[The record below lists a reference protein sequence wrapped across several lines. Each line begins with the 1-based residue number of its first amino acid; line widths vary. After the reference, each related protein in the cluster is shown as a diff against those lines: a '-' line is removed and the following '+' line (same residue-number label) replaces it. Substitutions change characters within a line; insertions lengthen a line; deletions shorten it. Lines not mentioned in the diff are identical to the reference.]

1 MRPNESLVSSVNKT
15 HMGRSEAPLSR
26 DPKEE
31 TPGRA
36 NRKQLSE
43 RVSKMPSG
51 GDYTLKRDEK
61 LRGVESKFNE
71 RDLLSKTGNSIQTTL
86 LSTSQQKSLE
96 S

>member
-1 MRPNESLVSSVNKT
+1 MLGYAAKREPCELFNKT

-26 DPKEE
+26 DQKEE

-36 NRKQLSE
+36 NRKPLFE

-61 LRGVESKFNE
+61 LCGVESKFNE
-71 RDLLSKTGNSIQTTL
+71 RDL
-86 LSTSQQKSLE
+86 SL
-96 S
+96 